1 MTASPP
7 RRPLRSALFLAA
19 VLIVAAAGAW
29 LGTAARSRFGRPPV
43 DDSNDIPQSFL
54 TVGTEFPDVH
64 LVAEDGTAHTT
75 HELLAG
81 RGGVVMLLE
90 IGCPP
95 CSLMTARWQHELDS
109 GALANVPVLG
119 IAMSSPAHIRQ
130 YKTDAG
136 LTLPIYSDGQRR
148 FQGEYAVDA
157 YPLNLVVS
165 AAGRIV
171 AETYDANAPI
181 EPRQLE
187 QLLRQ

>member
-1 MTASPP
+1 MSTTHP
-7 RRPLRSALFLAA
+7 RRPLRSALFLIA
-19 VLIVAAAGAW
+19 VLLVAAAGAW
-29 LGTAARSRFGRPPV
+29 LGIAVRSRFGKPPV
-43 DDSNDIPQSFL
+43 DERAIDLQSLL
-54 TVGTEFPDVH
+54 TVGSEFPDVP
-64 LVAEDGTAHTT
+64 VVDEDGTPRTT
-75 HELLAG
+75 HELLAD

-109 GALANVPVLG
+109 GSLANIPVLG

-130 YKTDAG
+130 YKSVAG
-136 LTLPIYSDGQRR
+136 LTLPIYSDDQRR

-171 AETYDANAPI
+171 EQTHDANAPI
-181 EPRQLE
+181 EPDRLE
-187 QLLRQ
+187 QLLRR